1 MTRKLALITG
11 ASGGIGL
18 EIARLFARDGYDLA
32 LVARSADKL
41 EAVAAELRANPN
53 IVVTVFAQDLSVA
66 GAARAVFGRIPAC
79 DVLVNN
85 AGFASNGAFAAIDEA
100 RMLDEIALDVTALTQ
115 LTRLYLPGMIER
127 KYGRILNV
135 ASTAAFLPGPNMAV
149 YYASKAYVLSF
160 SEALAEETRGTGVT
174 VTCLCPGA
182 TATGFA
188 GRAGMQGTPLMRGP
202 KADAVD
208 VARAGYNGMLAG
220 KPVVVPG
227 ITNKLVGWTAHLTP
241 RRLLLWVSRKTIEKG
256 NE

>member
-32 LVARSADKL
+32 LVARSADTL

-85 AGFASNGAFAAIDEA
+85 AGFASNGAFVTIDEA

-135 ASTAAFLPGPNMAV
+135 ASTAAFLPGPTMAV

-182 TATGFA
+182 TATA
-188 GRAGMQGTPLMRGP
+188 SRTAQACRA
-202 KADAVD
+202 
-208 VARAGYNGMLAG
+208 
-220 KPVVVPG
+220 
-227 ITNKLVGWTAHLTP
+227 
-241 RRLLLWVSRKTIEKG
+241 RR
-256 NE
+256 

>member
-18 EIARLFARDGYDLA
+18 ELARLFARDGYDLV
-32 LVARSADKL
+32 LVARSADTL
-41 EAVAAELRANPN
+41 EAVATELRGKGN
-53 IVVTVFAQDLSVA
+53 IVVTTCAQDLSA
-66 GAARAVFGRIPAC
+66 PGAARVVFGRIPAC

-85 AGFASNGAFAAIDEA
+85 AGFASNGGFAEIDEA

-127 KYGRILNV
+127 KNGRILNV

-149 YYASKAYVLSF
+149 YYASKAYVLSL
-160 SEALAEETRGTGVT
+160 SEALAEEMRGTGVT

-182 TATGFA
+182 TDTGFA
-188 GRAGMQGTPLMRGP
+188 RRAEMQSTPLMRAP
-202 KADAVD
+202 RASAVD

-227 ITNKLVGWTAHLTP
+227 ITNKILGATAHLTP
-241 RRLLLWVSRKTIEKG
+241 RRLLLWLSGKAVRRP
-256 NE
+256 